1 MKKILTTII
10 LAVAVILFSCCKG
23 KTHNTAEEQSPNI
36 VSYTFDEKRIQSISD
51 LCDSARKLL
60 EDKTT
65 SSDELNSIMS
75 RALDSMEMVV
85 RHCQNLE
92 FNSWIRGYGRHF
104 MQDVILDDRLVQ
116 DVKGRFLMFPY
127 EWTVLQTDTSNFVWT
142 TTYRGTGEMSER
154 FALLQLFSDE
164 KVRECM
170 FVVCNY
176 IDTVIK
182 DVSIVFYD
190 KDRNPTLLNLDDS
203 KFIDDSDMDVG
214 ILRIAF
220 PLDNILPL
228 IESSSG
234 FDITFNAKNEEVL
247 FMYPFMGNENDILK
261 NIFEIK

>member
-85 RHCQNLE
+85 RHCQILE
-92 FNSWIRGYGRHF
+92 FNRWIRGYGRHY

-154 FALLQLFSDE
+154 FALIQLFSDDN
-164 KVRECM
+164 VRECM

-176 IDTVIK
+176 VDTIIK
-182 DVSIVFYD
+182 DLSIAFYD
-190 KDRNPTLLNLDDS
+190 KDENVTKLNLDNS
-203 KFIDDSDMDVG
+203 KFIDDSDSDVG
-214 ILRIAF
+214 ITRIAF
-220 PLDNILPL
+220 PLDDVLPL
-228 IESSSG
+228 IESSTG
-234 FDITFNAKNEEVL
+234 FNITFNAKNEEVL

-261 NIFEIK
+261 DIFE

>member
-1 MKKILTTII
+1 MKEILTTII
-10 LAVAVILFSCCKG
+10 LAVTVVLFSCCKG
-23 KTHNTAEEQSPNI
+23 KTHNTAEEQSPNM
-36 VSYTFDEKRIQSISD
+36 VSYTFDEKRIHNISL
-51 LCDSARKLL
+51 LCDSASKLL

-85 RHCQNLE
+85 RHCQILE
-92 FNSWIRGYGRHF
+92 FNRWIRGYGRHY

-154 FALLQLFSDE
+154 FALIQLFSDE
-164 KVRECM
+164 SVRECM
-170 FVVCNY
+170 FVVCNRM
-176 IDTVIK
+176 DTVIK
-182 DVSIVFYD
+182 DVSIAFYD
-190 KDRNPTLLNLDDS
+190 KDEKVTKLNLNDS
-203 KFIDDSDMDVG
+203 KFMDNSDSDVG

-220 PLDNILPL
+220 PLDNILQL
-228 IESSSG
+228 IERSSG
-234 FDITFNAKNEEVL
+234 FNITFNAKNEEVL

-261 NIFEIK
+261 DIFE